1 MTILWSA
8 VVEEVTAGSVRQAVK
23 FGALDLNRVKAYTRC
38 GMGQCQGRMC
48 ELTAAE
54 IIADAQGKSPREVG
68 YFRSPP
74 TTQTNY
80 FGSAGWIRLSCIIR

>member
-1 MTILWSA
+1 M
-8 VVEEVTAGSVRQAVK
+8 TAGSVRQAVT

-54 IIADAQGKSPREVG
+54 IIAEAQGKSPREVG
-68 YFRSPP
+68 NFRCRPP
-74 TTQTNY
+74 LKPITLGQL
-80 FGSAGWIRLSCIIR
+80 AGVEKKINES